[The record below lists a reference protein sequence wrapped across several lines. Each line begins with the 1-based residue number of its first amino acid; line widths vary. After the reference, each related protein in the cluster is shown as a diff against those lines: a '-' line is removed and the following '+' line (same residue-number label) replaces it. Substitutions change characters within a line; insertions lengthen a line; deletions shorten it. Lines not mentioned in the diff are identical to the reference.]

1 MKSKI
6 IIYFIIIFI
15 FNIIPN
21 ICLAVIVDGYC
32 YLANQT
38 VHDSIKVLFQ
48 ADSPTAVTD
57 STYTDSSG
65 YYSIDLQTGV
75 YDITYSHQW
84 YISDSLPDQ
93 MIMNNMTLP
102 SLTLRYGTLLSGTIS
117 GVLEGTLY
125 IVVGN
130 VTVFEHDYLIIEPGA
145 TILFSGFYWFNIHG
159 FLIAIGTEQDS
170 IFFVPAE
177 GECWIGINLWG
188 PSTAN
193 LRYCHIEGTGN
204 NNTGLSIIGGEASV
218 ENCLIIGNTRGVGS
232 RYDAQA
238 VFNDC
243 VISYNSRDYGAGINC
258 IEQTNFTFNNC
269 VIERNSATNY
279 GGGVHYTDDCILQ
292 FNNCI
297 ISKNGANGGVSCSG
311 NSQSAFTNCVIDSN
325 WDTGSDGYGIKCL
338 DDASVTLVNTTV
350 TANSYYGINFA
361 GTGDMSI
368 TYSDFYRN
376 SYGNFGGNVPPFL
389 GSLIT
394 TNFNGDSCDIF
405 YNIFLDP
412 LFYSTS
418 GDSAYYL
425 TGESPCIDAGDPNSP
440 LDPDGT
446 IADIGAFYFDQS
458 LPPIEDLTIKVS
470 GDSIILNW
478 SEVPNAEIYHVY
490 RSEEAYFDITGM
502 TPIAEVTE
510 NQYIDEN
517 ALNAGQYFY
526 RVTYLSA
533 DSED

>member
-1 MKSKI
+1 MKFNI
-6 IIYFIIIFI
+6 IKYFLIIVIFY
-15 FNIIPN
+15 IIPN
-21 ICLAVIVDGYC
+21 ICLAVLVDGYS

-38 VHDSIKVLFQ
+38 VHDSIKALFQ

-65 YYSIDLQTGV
+65 YYLIDIQTGI
-75 YDITYSHQW
+75 YDITYSHQY

-93 MIMNNMTLP
+93 MIMTNMTFP
-102 SLTLRYGTLLSGTIS
+102 SVTLRYGTLLSGYIS
-117 GVLEGTLY
+117 GVLENSLY
-125 IVVGN
+125 IVVGD
-130 VTVFEHDYLIIEPGA
+130 VTLDSDDSLMIEPGA
-145 TILFSGFYWFNIHG
+145 IILFTGPYDFRIFG
-159 FLIAIGTEQDS
+159 VLTAIGTEEDS
-170 IFFVPAE
+170 IFFLPDE
-177 GECWIGINLWG
+177 EEYWGGIDLWM
-188 PSTAN
+188 PSVTI
-193 LRYCHIEGTGN
+193 LKYCHIEGSGD
-204 NNTGLSIIGGEASV
+204 NNTGLNIIDAEATV
-218 ENCLIIGNTRGVGS
+218 EHCLIIGNTRGVISAYYSQGEF
-232 RYDAQA
+232 D
-238 VFNDC
+238 DC
-243 VISYNSRDYGAGINC
+243 IICCNSRDYGAGITCYDQSNL
-258 IEQTNFTFNNC
+258 IFNNC
-269 VIERNSATNY
+269 VIERNNASSS
-279 GGGVHYTDDCILQ
+279 GGAAYYTDDCILQ

-297 ISKNGANGGVSCSG
+297 ISKNGTNGGILCSG
-311 NSQSAFTNCVIDSN
+311 NSQSTFTNCVIDSN

-338 DDASVTLVNTTV
+338 NDASVTLVNTTV

-361 GTGDMSI
+361 GSGDMSI

-446 IADIGAFYFDQS
+446 IADIGALYFDQS
-458 LPPIEDLTIKVS
+458 LPAIEDLTITVA

-478 SEVPNAEIYHVY
+478 SEVANAEIYHIY
-490 RSEEAYFDITGM
+490 RSQEAYFDIGGM
-502 TPIAEVTE
+502 TPIADVME
-510 NQYIDEN
+510 NQYIDEGV
-517 ALNAGQYFY
+517 LTEGVYFY
-526 RVTYLSA
+526 VVTYITVSNNN
-533 DSED
+533 